1 MDMVSQAGTMAL
13 GGLLPIVH
21 SFSCFLTTRPVE
33 QIYNNWSERSKVVY
47 IGSLAGILPG
57 GPGHSHQAMHDFS
70 TMSGLPGFAVLEP
83 FSADQIAPI
92 LDWAVNSHVGSSY
105 IRLTLPYNHRNELS
119 GCASVQPGKG
129 HLLRRGKN
137 LTFVATNPV
146 LTAEVLK
153 AAELLQLQG
162 IEATVIATPWINIF
176 DKTWYEKALPSN
188 SPLITVENHFVDHGF
203 GSQFVTNLVENGIL
217 PKSRILRIGLTEL
230 PASGRN
236 EEILKHHKLD
246 SSIATMAAN

>member
-1 MDMVSQAGTMAL
+1 
-13 GGLLPIVH
+13 
-21 SFSCFLTTRPVE
+21 
-33 QIYNNWSERSKVVY
+33 
-47 IGSLAGILPG
+47 
-57 GPGHSHQAMHDFS
+57 MHDFS

-105 IRLTLPYNHRNELS
+105 IRLTSIPYNHRSELS
-119 GCASVQPGKG
+119 DCAFVQPGKG

-146 LTAEVLK
+146 LTAEVLE
-153 AAELLQLQG
+153 AAELLQRQG

-176 DKTWYEKALPSN
+176 DKSWYEKVLPSN

-217 PKSRILRIGLTEL
+217 PKSRILRVGLTEL

-246 SSIATMAAN
+246 SKSIANLAAKLNIP